1 MSAPGIWAGIASTAR
16 AGWVRFD
23 VFVGVIAIPVLT
35 LSFWWLV
42 LSVVLWVVLAIITFV
57 GAARSRA
64 AAATPAAP
72 GGQAAGVSVH
82 GRRALPL
89 ALAIVVLAFAVTPV
103 SVLLGGGGMWVYVVG
118 ALTFDAMALAMHV
131 RLFRLSADVFARLR
145 LAGPE
150 AGVAF
155 ALITVGL
162 WSAATAG
169 VWAAYALAAL
179 SYRPPA

>member
-1 MSAPGIWAGIASTAR
+1 MSAPGIWAGVASTVR

-23 VFVGVIAIPVLT
+23 AFAGVLAIPVLT

-42 LSVVLWVVLAIITFV
+42 LSVVVWAVLAIITFAGV
-57 GAARSRA
+57 ARSRA
-64 AAATPAAP
+64 AAADAAAA
-72 GGQAAGVSVH
+72 GGEGVGVSVH

-89 ALAIVVLAFAVTPV
+89 AFAIAGLAFAVTPV
-103 SVLLGGGGMWVYVVG
+103 SVLFGGEGKWAYLLG
-118 ALTFDAMALAMHV
+118 ALTFDVMALAMHA
-131 RLFRLSADVFARLR
+131 RLLRLNADVYARLR
-145 LAGPE
+145 VAGPE